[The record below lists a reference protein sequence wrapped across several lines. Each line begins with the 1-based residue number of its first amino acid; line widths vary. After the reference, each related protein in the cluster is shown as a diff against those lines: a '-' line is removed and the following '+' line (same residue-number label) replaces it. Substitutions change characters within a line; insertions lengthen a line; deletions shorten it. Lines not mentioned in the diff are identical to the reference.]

1 MAAKTAQTLRG
12 EQAKQQLLEA
22 AIAIFGKSGLDGAT
36 TRNIAQ
42 HAQQNIAAI
51 AYYFGSKE
59 GLYLAVVQ
67 HIADKLRAEFAPLIE
82 SIDRFFAETPKP
94 YPQAQILAFIHQ
106 GMVSYNRLIFE
117 KSSINISRIM
127 SHEQLTPTEAYSVMH
142 DQGLAP
148 IYSRLNKLIANYIG
162 ADERHISTQIH
173 THALLG
179 EILSF
184 RLAREALLRQT
195 GWDNI
200 GVKEYELIN
209 HVLSQHINLLL
220 DGLRA
225 QSVSQ
230 PQVE

>member
-1 MAAKTAQTLRG
+1 MVVKTAQTSRG

-22 AIAIFGKSGLDGAT
+22 AIEIFGRSGLEGAT

-42 HAQQNIAAI
+42 QANQNIAAI

-67 HIADKLRAEFAPLIE
+67 HIADRLKAEFTPLVE
-82 SIDRFFAETPKP
+82 AVDHFFAKTPKP
-94 YPQAQILAFIHQ
+94 YPPEQILAFIHQ

-142 DQGLAP
+142 EQGLAP
-148 IYSRLNKLIANYIG
+148 IYSRLNKLIAHYIG
-162 ADERHISTQIH
+162 ADEGQISTQIH

-200 GVKEYELIN
+200 GAKEYELIN
-209 HVLSQHINLLL
+209 QVLSQHINLLL
-220 DGLRA
+220 DGLRNK
-225 QSVSQ
+225 
-230 PQVE
+230 

>member
-1 MAAKTAQTLRG
+1 MVAKKAQTLRG
-12 EQAKQQLLEA
+12 EHAKQQLLEA
-22 AIAIFGKSGLDGAT
+22 AIEIFGKSGLDGAT

-67 HIADKLRAEFAPLIE
+67 HIADKLKAEFSPLIE
-82 SIDRFFAETPKP
+82 AIDHFFEKTPKP
-94 YPQAQILAFIHQ
+94 YPKDPILAFIHQ

-142 DQGLAP
+142 EQGLAP

-162 ADERHISTQIH
+162 ADERQISTQIH

-200 GVKEYELIN
+200 GAKEYELIN
-209 HVLSQHINLLL
+209 QVLSQHINLLL
-220 DGLRA
+220 DGLREKSKMHT
-225 QSVSQ
+225 Q
-230 PQVE
+230 

>member
-1 MAAKTAQTLRG
+1 MAAKTAQTSRG

-22 AIAIFGKSGLDGAT
+22 AIEIFGKSGLEGAT
-36 TRNIAQ
+36 TRSIAQ

-59 GLYLAVVQ
+59 GLYLSVVQ
-67 HIADKLRAEFAPLIE
+67 HIADKLRSEFSSLIE
-82 SIDRFFAETPKP
+82 AIDRFFAETPKP
-94 YPQAQILAFIHQ
+94 YPKEEILAFIHQ
-106 GMVSYNRLIFE
+106 GMISYNRLIFE

-142 DQGLAP
+142 EQGLAP
-148 IYSRLNKLIANYIG
+148 IYSRLNKLIANYID
-162 ADERHISTQIH
+162 ADESQISTQIH

-200 GVKEYELIN
+200 GAKEYELIN
-209 HVLSQHINLLL
+209 QVLSQHINVLLN
-220 DGLRA
+220 GLRNR
-225 QSVSQ
+225 
-230 PQVE
+230 